1 MISLSKNKAK
11 VLKLGDSENPRHY
24 NMKKWS
30 TVTTILEGKK
40 LGLVIAQ
47 PFAMIM
53 DLLQAKESQSSLSEM
68 VEENSFVFTGAVTQL
83 AGALT
88 DDHFMDLVDKLLTGL
103 VHEGESI
110 EDWSSHFDEYP
121 EDFEQVVLWSLK
133 ENLYD
138 FFMKMPTFRTK
149 LEMLKEIVTPLAEKA
164 VKGLTEDGNYE

>member
-11 VLKLGDSENPRHY
+11 VLKMGDEESPRHY

-53 DLLQAKESQSSLSEM
+53 DLLQAKENESSLSEL
-68 VEENSFVFTGAVTQL
+68 VEENNFVFTGAVTQL

-88 DDHFMDLVDKLLTGL
+88 DDHFMELVDKLLTGL
-103 VHEGESI
+103 THEGEPI
-110 EDWSSHFDEYP
+110 EDWSAHFDEYP
-121 EDFEQVVLWSLK
+121 EDFEQVILWSLK

-138 FFMKMPTFRTK
+138 FFMKSPTLRSK
-149 LEMLKEIVTPLAEKA
+149 LETLRTIVKPLAEKA
-164 VKGLTEDGNYE
+164 VKGLTDGGNSE